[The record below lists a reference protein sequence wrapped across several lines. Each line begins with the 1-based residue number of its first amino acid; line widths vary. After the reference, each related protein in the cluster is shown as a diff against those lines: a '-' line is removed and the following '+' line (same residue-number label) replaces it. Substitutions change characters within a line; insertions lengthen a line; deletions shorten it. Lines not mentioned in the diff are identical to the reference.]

1 MTGAGFS
8 SAAFSALLTTWED
21 TVGAEEAEAGSG
33 ELLEVAS
40 VNELVDDCLLDE
52 ADVDEVLA
60 EVGLFCWLPVW

>member
-8 SAAFSALLTTWED
+8 SAAFSALLATWED

-60 EVGLFCWLPVW
+60 EVGLLCWLPVW